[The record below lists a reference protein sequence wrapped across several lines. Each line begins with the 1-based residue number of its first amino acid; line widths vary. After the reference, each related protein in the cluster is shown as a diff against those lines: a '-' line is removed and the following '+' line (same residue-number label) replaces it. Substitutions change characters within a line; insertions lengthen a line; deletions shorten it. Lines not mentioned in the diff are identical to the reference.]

1 MGNKQNKPA
10 QPYQYPEYGPKYSP
24 YYNNHPAAH
33 DMVIAP
39 DQRRAHEMDAADG
52 KLDGAYY
59 GKPVGVAGQRAPAQS
74 PRRPNHYDRYDREGD
89 RQCETNWNDEAE
101 HYHSEYYR
109 RQYGRT
115 AARQPLDDYDYSA
128 LWMPSYMRGPDNG
141 PYGGY
146 PNAEPYGA
154 YGDGPYGDGPYAHLY
169 GTGYSRPTRS
179 FYEYPRSYTQG
190 QRGFSE
196 YPGEYAVG
204 LRAGAESK
212 SSTPYLSDYMP
223 PTGGYTPRS
232 DSYQASG
239 LLNAAPTYTSA
250 AYSTPTHTQ
259 AAPYTAGAA
268 STYNIPTYTTGAGYI
283 PSAYNA
289 GAAYNAP
296 TYTRAQLQP
305 GVPAHMSSNYGGP
318 ASYSAPTYLSP
329 NYPGAT
335 SYNVSALAG
344 IAASPSP
351 TGDAA
356 YSYPQSFATNTN
368 NMVLSAPSGSNLVPG
383 NVSAGLYN
391 FPNGSAG
398 YGASSYTAAA
408 ALTTA
413 QPPATADTS
422 GLGQGV
428 LPSVANAPTSM
439 NASGFNGDIN
449 AGTTGLDP

>member
-296 TYTRAQLQP
+296 TYTTGAQLQP
-305 GVPAHMSSNYGGP
+305 SAPAHMSCNYGG
-318 ASYSAPTYLSP
+318 YSAPTYLSP
-329 NYPGAT
+329 NYSEASRCNAPALPGTAMG
-335 SYNVSALAG
+335 VS
-344 IAASPSP
+344 SPSYAGYAAAGYP
-351 TGDAA
+351 SSFAANTGD
-356 YSYPQSFATNTN
+356 
-368 NMVLSAPSGSNLVPG
+368 MVLGAPSSSNAVPG
-383 NVSAGLYN
+383 PAVTSADGASAGLYN
-391 FPNGSAG
+391 VPNGSAG
-398 YGASSYTAAA
+398 YGAPEYTAAA
-408 ALTTA
+408 LTSA
-413 QPPATADTS
+413 QPSATADTS
-422 GLGQGV
+422 GVGKGV

-439 NASGFNGDIN
+439 NAAAIV
-449 AGTTGLDP
+449 